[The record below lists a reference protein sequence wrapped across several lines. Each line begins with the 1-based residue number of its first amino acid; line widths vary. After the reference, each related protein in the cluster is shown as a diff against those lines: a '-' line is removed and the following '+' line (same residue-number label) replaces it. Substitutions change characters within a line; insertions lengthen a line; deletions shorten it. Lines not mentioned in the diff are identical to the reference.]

1 MMILRLMMQT
11 AGLAL
16 GQIWVNKFRACLT
29 ALGIIIGVSS
39 ILVVVALLGG
49 MRQGIL
55 DEFESVGAKKVWI
68 WGEVPR
74 SLRGQLSWDKVKMTL
89 EEVEALRDH
98 CPSIDLITPIVG
110 SAYEV
115 RAGERSIASASVQGV
130 GADYLT
136 IEDRDIVQGRALSS
150 VDFTE
155 GRPVCLINEKAIEE
169 LDLAADPTGQ
179 SIQIN
184 RRRFLVAGVIKD
196 RAQSMFTGNDSNAEF
211 LIPVE
216 NAVKMNQWAWIWCMA
231 SLESPEK
238 VEEARQE
245 VRFVLR
251 KSRKLAPDY
260 PDTFNMEIMQAAI
273 DQFNSMA
280 AGITM
285 VAGAVVSIALLVGGI
300 GIMNIMLVSVSERT
314 REIGL
319 RKAVGARP
327 GVVLTQFLTEAVPL
341 CVVGGAIGVVI
352 GQAGVLIAQS
362 SSEGLAGATIPVWAI
377 ILALGFSAGVGVV
390 FGMFPA
396 VKAARLDPIEALRHE

>member
-1 MMILRLMMQT
+1 MILRLMMQT

-68 WGEVPR
+68 WGQVPR
-74 SLRGQLSWDKVKMTL
+74 SLRGQLSWDSVKMTL

-98 CPSIDLITPIVG
+98 CPSIELITPMVG
-110 SAYEV
+110 NAYEV
-115 RAGERSIASASVQGV
+115 RAGEESIASASVQGV
-130 GADYLT
+130 GADYLA
-136 IEDRDIVQGRALSS
+136 IEDRDIVQGRALSA
-150 VDFTE
+150 VDFAE

-169 LDLAADPTGQ
+169 LDLPEDPTGQ

-196 RAQSMFTGNDSNAEF
+196 RAQSMFSGNDSNAEF
-211 LIPVE
+211 LIPVGH
-216 NAVKMNQWAWIWCMA
+216 AVKMNQWSWVWCMA
-231 SLESPEK
+231 SLDSPEK

-245 VRFVLR
+245 IRFVLR
-251 KSRKLAPDY
+251 KSRRLAPDY
-260 PDTFNMEIMQAAI
+260 PDTFEMQIMQQAI

-285 VAGAVVSIALLVGGI
+285 VAGGVVSIALLVGGI

-327 GVVLTQFLTEAVPL
+327 GVVLTQFLTEAVTL

-352 GQAGVLIAQS
+352 GQAAVLIARS
-362 SSEGLAGATIPVWAI
+362 SGESLAGAKIPVWAI
-377 ILALGFSAGVGVV
+377 ILALGFSAGVGIV